1 MSRARNYQVV
11 YARSV
16 VEFMRREVSSRRVYE
31 RLAAYRSILAVF
43 PEVGEVYDPVYEAAR
58 PLFPCRW
65 VAVPGTPFALYYGV
79 DEGARRVAVF
89 AIEWMR
95 ANPTGRFSEGR

>member
-1 MSRARNYQVV
+1 M
-11 YARSV
+11 
-16 VEFMRREVSSRRVYE
+16 SRRVYE

-43 PEVGEVYDPVYEAAR
+43 S
-58 PLFPCRW
+58 
-65 VAVPGTPFALYYGV
+65 GTPFALYYGV